1 MIDAN
6 TANAESSRV
15 THSPFLH
22 SGYNSERWSQQQM
35 VALLPGALLS
45 LWFFGPGVAI
55 NIAITVVLG
64 LLTARAL
71 NGMARQ
77 TSKGADTNLIIMAIV
92 LGLAI
97 PPGASILIPVVGTV
111 VMVALGKQLWGGTG
125 QYPFHPAMVAYLAL
139 LLLFSDQMLAWPEA
153 NGLLQFDWSTLA
165 NKVLLPNPVPLV
177 DGLSQATPLLDLQ
190 AQLDSSAP
198 QDLLAATSNL
208 NTATGNL
215 NTATGTF
222 YTAAGLPMLLI
233 NLGFLSGGLYLCYT
247 RAIAWQ
253 APVAA
258 LASILFCCLLS
269 TGFLSLPGELLGLH
283 LFAGHLLL
291 VTFWVTT
298 ELSSSAK
305 TARGRLLFGVIFGCV
320 VYFIRQSGAVPDG
333 LASAIIIANLAAPLL
348 DHRSRVAS
356 ATAAAQA
363 AAEDT

>member
-1 MIDAN
+1 MTDAN
-6 TANAESSRV
+6 TANAESSRM

-45 LWFFGPGVAI
+45 LWFFGPGIAI

-97 PPGASILIPVVGTV
+97 PPDASILIPVVGTV

-165 NKVLLPNPVPLV
+165 NKVLLPNAVPLV

-198 QDLLAATSNL
+198 QDLLAAT
-208 NTATGNL
+208 
-215 NTATGTF
+215 GTF
-222 YTAAGLPMLLI
+222 FTAAGLPMLLI
-233 NLGFLSGGLYLCYT
+233 NIGFLSGGLYLCYT

-258 LASILFCCLLS
+258 LATILFCCLLS